1 MKKGGPPVR
10 RGRGSVGSLCRSL
23 RLGPTVGYPVVMST
37 DFDAIVVGAGAVGLA
52 CGYALARQ
60 GQSVAVL
67 ECERRVGAGI
77 SSRNSEVIHAGLH
90 YPPGSLKARFCV
102 EGRRLLYAFLDRYQV
117 AYDKCGKLIV
127 ATQDS
132 ELPGLDALAARGEAN
147 GVEGVSRLNARQALA
162 LEPAL
167 RAAGALY
174 SSESGVF
181 DAHGYMDALVGAIE
195 AHGGV
200 VVLNSPLLG
209 ATPSAD
215 QVAVRIGGD
224 EPSTVTTRRLILA
237 AGLQSQDCA
246 RAVEGFPSDRIPALH
261 YGKGSYFALAGAAP
275 FRHLVYPP
283 PIPGALGIH
292 YRRDLGGQAR
302 FGPDLEYVDTLD
314 YRVDPLRVR
323 YFEDYVRR
331 FWPGLPDGAFYP
343 DYAGIR
349 PKLHGPDEPQR
360 DFVIDDTTQPGVIA
374 LFGIESP
381 GLTSSL
387 AIGEYVAGLARL

>member
-1 MKKGGPPVR
+1 M
-10 RGRGSVGSLCRSL
+10 
-23 RLGPTVGYPVVMST
+23 TT
-37 DFDAIVVGAGAVGLA
+37 DFDAIVVGAGSVGLA

-67 ECERRVGAGI
+67 ERERRVGAGI

-102 EGRRLLYAFLDRYQV
+102 EGRRLMYDFLDRHNV
-117 AYDKCGKLIV
+117 AYNKCGKLIV

-132 ELPGLDALAARGEAN
+132 ELAALDALAARGEAN
-147 GVEGVSRLNARQALA
+147 GVEGVTRLDAAQALA

-167 RAAGALY
+167 RTVGALY
-174 SSESGVF
+174 SAESGVF
-181 DAHGYMDALVGAIE
+181 DAHGFMDALVGEIE
-195 AHGGV
+195 AHDGA
-200 VVLNSPLLG
+200 VVLNSPFLG

-215 QVAVRIGGD
+215 QVEVRIGGD
-224 EPSTVTTRRLILA
+224 DPSTVTTRRLILSGGLQA
-237 AGLQSQDCA
+237 QELAGLVQ
-246 RAVEGFPSDRIPALH
+246 GFPADRIPTLH
-261 YGKGSYFALAGAAP
+261 FGKGNYFALTGHAP
-275 FRHLVYPP
+275 FQRLIYPP

-302 FGPDLEYVDTLD
+302 FGPDLEFVDAPE
-314 YRVDPLRVR
+314 YGVDPARVR

-331 FWPGLPDGAFYP
+331 FWPGLPDGALTP

-349 PKLHGPDEPQR
+349 PKLHGPGEPR
-360 DFVIDDTTQPGVIA
+360 PDFVIDDTTQPGVIA

-381 GLTSSL
+381 GLTGSL
-387 AIGEYVAGLARL
+387 AIGEHVASLARL